1 MSRGP
6 QAYAHG
12 LTQGPLAAGSTGQR
26 FAGPISPLLAG
37 PTSPLLAGFAFGAK
51 MSGHRGKSLFYA
63 PKAKRS
69 GALGL
74 GLSFGFELR
83 WIGCFEF

>member
-1 MSRGP
+1 MPTGICP
-6 QAYAHG
+6 QADAHG

-26 FAGPISPLLAG
+26 FAGPI
-37 PTSPLLAGFAFGAK
+37 SPLLAGFAFGAK

>member
-6 QAYAHG
+6 QADAHG
-12 LTQGPLAAGSTGQR
+12 LTQGPLAAGS
-26 FAGPISPLLAG
+26 ISPLLAG

-51 MSGHRGKSLFYA
+51 MSGHRGKRLFYA

-69 GALGL
+69 GVLGL